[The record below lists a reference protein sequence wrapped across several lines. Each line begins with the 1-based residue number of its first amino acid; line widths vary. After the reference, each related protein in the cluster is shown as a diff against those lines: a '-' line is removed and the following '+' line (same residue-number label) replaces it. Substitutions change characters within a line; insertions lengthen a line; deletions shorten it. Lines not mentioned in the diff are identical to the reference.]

1 MSIYLETKVI
11 VFIQLPSLIINEWE
25 ASHGGKNTQQQSNL
39 SELSEYL
46 LTQKRNQKTDLH
58 LFYVE
63 KKKAFGEQT
72 PVPNLS
78 IIIKLTVQGR
88 ENQ

>member
-1 MSIYLETKVI
+1 MKVI
-11 VFIQLPSLIINEWE
+11 GLYSTAFSYYKWMKGQQW
-25 ASHGGKNTQQQSNL
+25 GKNTQQQSNL

-46 LTQKRNQKTDLH
+46 LTQKRNQKTDLN

-63 KKKAFGEQT
+63 KKKAFGKQT